1 MKKRV
6 FRSVA
11 LILLAVTLLPLFSA
25 CGGDAVTAITV
36 NGEPV
41 KKTDFMMH
49 LFVVKTTLYQSQ
61 LADGTITYEDL
72 YHLNEETLNEP
83 YSQGY
88 TFADYLKSS
97 ATSAAVSAALYRSL
111 AAEEGITLTK
121 AEKQEARRTVNQ
133 WKENMGGGQ
142 AYNIFLRENRITDN
156 AMYRYYC
163 DMTYMNKLKAEFGD
177 YGKYAMSEED
187 LTAAKRE
194 YYDTYYTVD
203 YIFFSKRDQQVGM
216 LLSEEDIAAK
226 YAQAKECLSRLKA
239 GEDFYALRKEYSDE
253 EYKTVTFCDGM
264 LSSQIFADTSMSLRV
279 NSFSDVIN
287 DEANYCY
294 FILHRI
300 ETNAEKWETQYSM
313 IIDANFNAF
322 VNQYA
327 STAEV
332 VYKSA
337 YNSAEIN

>member
-36 NGEPV
+36 NGEAI

-49 LFVVKTTLYQSQ
+49 LFVVKSTIYQSQ
-61 LADGTITYEDL
+61 LSEGTISYEDI
-72 YHLNEETLNEP
+72 YHLDEETLNEP
-83 YSQGY
+83 YAQGY
-88 TFADYLKSS
+88 SFADYLKSS
-97 ATSAAVSAALYRSL
+97 ATSSAISAAIYRSV
-111 AAEEGITLTK
+111 AIEEGIVLTK
-121 AEKQEARRTVNQ
+121 AEKQEARRSVNE

-142 AYNIFLRENRITDN
+142 AYNIFLRENRISDK

-163 DMTYMNKLKAEFGD
+163 DMTYMNKIKAEFGD
-177 YGKYAMSEED
+177 YGKYAMSEEEI
-187 LTAAKRE
+187 TAAKRE

-203 YIFFSKRDQQVGM
+203 YIYFSKRDQTVGM
-216 LLSEEDIAAK
+216 LLSDEDIAAK
-226 YAQAKECLSRLKA
+226 YELAKECLSRLKA

-264 LSSQIFADTSMSLRV
+264 LSSELFAENAMALRV
-279 NSFSDVIN
+279 NGYSDVIN
-287 DEANYCY
+287 DEENYCY
-294 FILHRI
+294 FIIHRI
-300 ETNAEKWETQYSM
+300 ETNSEKWETQYGLL
-313 IIDANFNAF
+313 IDENFNAF
-322 VNQYA
+322 VNEYT
-327 STAEV
+327 SKAEF

-337 YNSAEIN
+337 YDSMEIN